1 MNNVEAQVK
10 FLRLNNGEDVIS
22 FAYYVPEDDVSGA
35 HYILNDPMK
44 IVYMTTSKGSG
55 PFMTISLMQWVFSR
69 ISNKQEFKI
78 EERDVLFAVEPTDNL
93 VEYYYETV
101 DHFNDMKETQE
112 REIEFDSEFEDE
124 YERAYDDA
132 EGLQLIQD
140 MLKQTSDKKKLH

>member
-1 MNNVEAQVK
+1 
-10 FLRLNNGEDVIS
+10 
-22 FAYYVPEDDVSGA
+22 
-35 HYILNDPMK
+35 
-44 IVYMTTSKGSG
+44 MTTAKGSS
-55 PFMTISLMQWVFSR
+55 PFMSISLMQWVFTK

-78 EERDVLFAVEPTDNL
+78 EERDVLFAVEPTDSL

-101 DHFNDMKETQE
+101 DHFINMKETQE

-124 YERAYDDA
+124 YEGAYDDA